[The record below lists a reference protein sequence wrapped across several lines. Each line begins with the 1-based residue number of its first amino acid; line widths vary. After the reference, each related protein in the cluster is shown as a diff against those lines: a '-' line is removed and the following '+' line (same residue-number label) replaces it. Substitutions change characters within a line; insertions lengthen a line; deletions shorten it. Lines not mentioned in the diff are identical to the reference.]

1 MTLTQPYLAH
11 LTGVFHAP
19 VQAWSQPDGAM
30 GSGAEGIYCGDERV
44 VSEARFTVAG
54 HELRHISTQVRSATE
69 VTFVYV
75 VTGTAEGPDPL
86 LTIHRT
92 RRATVDGVGEELRIG
107 SALREQFDL
116 DLELVLGL
124 DRTSMEQIKSG
135 HSSSDRPVP
144 DGPRWSWRDED
155 TVAEVTVDGGALEV
169 RASEIALGW
178 NVHLSPGASQT
189 VAWSLRASDAAAPIL
204 GTTAPPVPTPQL
216 DTTDQR
222 LQRLADRAFSD
233 LNSLR
238 IADRSLPDAVFLA
251 AGAPWFYT
259 MFGRDSL
266 IAARM
271 LLPVDR
277 SLAEGTLRALA
288 ARQGTKVDAE
298 TAEQPGKIL
307 HEVRRTDVSH
317 ASEGFHLPPVY
328 YGTIDATPLWI
339 NLLHDTWRAGMP
351 EADVSALL
359 DNLEAALTWLG
370 EHGDSDGD
378 GFLEYLDTTGHG
390 LANQGWKDSGDSI
403 RWHDG
408 TIAEG
413 PIALC
418 EVQAYAYEAALNG
431 AALLDAFGRSGGDE
445 VAFLGGGA
453 EGALPRVVLVRGRP
467 GSLPR
472 ARARR
477 PEAAGRRGELEHRA
491 PARHR
496 HPRPRRA
503 AGRGGAP
510 ARPDDVLRLR
520 HPDALHDERC
530 LLAAAL
536 PRRLGVVA
544 RHRDR
549 HRRDAAR
556 RVHRGGSPGR
566 RGTADRGRGFRLP
579 PARAVRRPPGRRGLA
594 AGPLPRLLPPPGL
607 GRDVS
612 GADRPRSRS
621 GSRRQVARSTK
632 GPAEDGTS
640 AGEGTAVRRD
650 VPCRRRARRQN
661 VVANGECR

>member
-30 GSGAEGIYCGDERV
+30 GEGAEGIYCGDERI
-44 VSEARFTVAG
+44 VSDARFTVAG
-54 HELRHISTQVRSATE
+54 HELRHISTQVLSANE

-75 VTGTAEGPDPL
+75 VTAPAEVPDPL
-86 LTIHRT
+86 VTIQRT
-92 RRATVDGVGEELRIG
+92 RRASIDGVAEELRIG
-107 SALREQFDL
+107 SALGEPVDL

-124 DRTSMEQIKSG
+124 DRSPMEQIKSG
-135 HSSSDRPVP
+135 RRAPDRPQP
-144 DGPRWSWRDED
+144 DGPRWSWRDD
-155 TVAEVTVDGGALEV
+155 NTTAEVTVDGGAADVRGSEV
-169 RASEIALGW
+169 AVRW
-178 NVHLSPGASQT
+178 QVHLSPGAELT
-189 VAWSLRASDAAAPIL
+189 VGWSVRAEDAAAPIL
-204 GTTAPPVPTPQL
+204 GTTVPPVPTPQL

-222 LQRLADRAFSD
+222 MQRLADRAFSD

-259 MFGRDSL
+259 MFGRDSI

-288 ARQGTKVDAE
+288 ARQGTKVDEE

-351 EADVSALL
+351 DAEVAALL
-359 DNLEAALTWLG
+359 DNLEAALAWLG
-370 EHGDSDGD
+370 EYGDSDGD

-408 TIAEG
+408 TIADG

-431 AALLDAFGRSGGDE
+431 ATLLDAFGRSGGEEWRAWAESMKERFRAAFWCEDDQGRYPALALDAKKRPVDGVSSNIGHLLGTGILDPDE
-445 VAFLGGGA
+445 QRVVVERLLDPTMFSGYGIRTLSTTNGAYWPLRYHAGSVWSHDTGIIIDGMLRDGFTEEAARVA
-453 EGALPRVVLVRGRP
+453 EGLLTAAEGFDYRLPELFGGHPAEEVWPPVPYPASCRPQAWAATLVVPV
-467 GSLPR
+467 
-472 ARARR
+472 ARALG
-477 PEAAGRRGELEHRA
+477 AMT
-491 PARHR
+491 AR
-496 HPRPRRA
+496 
-503 AGRGGAP
+503 
-510 ARPDDVLRLR
+510 
-520 HPDALHDERC
+520 
-530 LLAAAL
+530 
-536 PRRLGVVA
+536 
-544 RHRDR
+544 
-549 HRRDAAR
+549 
-556 RVHRGGSPGR
+556 
-566 RGTADRGRGFRLP
+566 T
-579 PARAVRRPPGRRGLA
+579 
-594 AGPLPRLLPPPGL
+594 
-607 GRDVS
+607 
-612 GADRPRSRS
+612 
-621 GSRRQVARSTK
+621 
-632 GPAEDGTS
+632 
-640 AGEGTAVRRD
+640 
-650 VPCRRRARRQN
+650 
-661 VVANGECR
+661 

>member
-30 GSGAEGIYCGDERV
+30 GDGAEGIYCGDERI
-44 VSEARFTVAG
+44 VSDARLTVAE
-54 HELRHISTQVRSATE
+54 HELRHVSTQMRSATE
-69 VTFVYV
+69 VRFVYV
-75 VTGTAEGPDPL
+75 VTAPAEVPDPL

-92 RRATVDGVGEELRIG
+92 RRASVDGVSEELRIG
-107 SALREQFDL
+107 SALREQVDL

-135 HSSSDRPVP
+135 RSARDRPQP
-144 DGPRWSWRDED
+144 GGFRWSWRDDD
-155 TVAEVTVDGGALEV
+155 TTAEVTVDEGEADVFGSEV
-169 RASEIALGW
+169 AVRW
-178 NVHLSPGASQT
+178 QVNLSPGAEVT
-189 VAWSLRASDAAAPIL
+189 VGWSLRADDAAAPIL
-204 GTTAPPVPTPQL
+204 GTPAPPVPTPKV
-216 DTTDQR
+216 DTSDQR

-238 IADRSLPDAVFLA
+238 IADRSLRDAVFLA

-288 ARQGTKVDAE
+288 ARQGTKVDEE

-307 HEVRRTDVSH
+307 HEVRRTDVAH
-317 ASEGFHLPPVY
+317 DSEGFHLPPVY

-351 EADVSALL
+351 DADVTALL

-370 EHGDSDGD
+370 EYGDSDGD

-431 AALLDAFGRSGGDE
+431 AALLDAFGRSGGDAWRSWAAALKE
-445 VAFLGGGA
+445 RFRTAFWCLDQQGRYPALALDAKKRPVDGVSSNIGHLLGTGILDPEEQRIVVERLLDPTMFSGYGIRTLSTTNGAYWPLRYHAGSVWSHDTGIVIDGMLRDGFTEEAAQVA
-453 EGALPRVVLVRGRP
+453 EGLLTAAEGFDYRLPELFGGHRADEVWPPVPYPASCRPQAWAATSVVPV
-467 GSLPR
+467 
-472 ARARR
+472 ARALGRR
-477 PEAAGRRGELEHRA
+477 AGRR
-491 PARHR
+491 
-496 HPRPRRA
+496 
-503 AGRGGAP
+503 
-510 ARPDDVLRLR
+510 
-520 HPDALHDERC
+520 
-530 LLAAAL
+530 
-536 PRRLGVVA
+536 
-544 RHRDR
+544 
-549 HRRDAAR
+549 
-556 RVHRGGSPGR
+556 S
-566 RGTADRGRGFRLP
+566 
-579 PARAVRRPPGRRGLA
+579 
-594 AGPLPRLLPPPGL
+594 
-607 GRDVS
+607 
-612 GADRPRSRS
+612 
-621 GSRRQVARSTK
+621 
-632 GPAEDGTS
+632 
-640 AGEGTAVRRD
+640 
-650 VPCRRRARRQN
+650 
-661 VVANGECR
+661 